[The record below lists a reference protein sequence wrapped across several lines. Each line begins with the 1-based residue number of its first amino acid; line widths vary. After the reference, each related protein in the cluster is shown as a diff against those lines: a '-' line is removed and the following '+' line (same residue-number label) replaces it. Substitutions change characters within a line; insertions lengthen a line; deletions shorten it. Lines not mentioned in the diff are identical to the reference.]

1 MIKSFLLIFFRN
13 VTADMLKKL
22 STLPASPKK
31 VSHREKKSPSKENP
45 DKNESTDTAGP
56 SSEQIKTITSSVTSQ
71 EADELH
77 GNSDDDSLP
86 DLVESSET
94 KINDLTEAKLS
105 PIETDRN
112 APPNTEESNGPSRSE
127 TISGEEKEHGAVQ
140 NTVES
145 GPNNDS
151 EMEVVENTEAQN
163 LESEHSKMDE
173 EVSKEQ
179 SSDSAPTESVSNENS
194 SAPPTEVLSK
204 ETTLAPTLQGEPTKS
219 ITLTPKM
226 LALSKMGVTS
236 MMPKLSGGPDNF
248 IDLEEGE
255 EKPQNPGLVKLMQ
268 RLEKHA
274 KKKTHKKHEDI
285 ELRWAISGYSF
296 VPPKNL

>member
-1 MIKSFLLIFFRN
+1 
-13 VTADMLKKL
+13 MLKKL
-22 STLPASPKK
+22 STLPESPKK
-31 VSHREKKSPSKENP
+31 VLDHKKKSPSKDNT
-45 DKNESTDTAGP
+45 DKNESTDTVGP
-56 SSEQIKTITSSVTSQ
+56 SSEQIKTITSNVTSQ
-71 EADELH
+71 DEDELQ
-77 GNSDDDSLP
+77 GNADDDSLP

-94 KINDLTEAKLS
+94 KINDLLTEAKLS
-105 PIETDRN
+105 PIETDHN

-127 TISGEEKEHGAVQ
+127 TISGEEEEHGAVQ

-145 GPNNDS
+145 GLNNDS

-163 LESEHSKMDE
+163 LESEHSKMDK

-179 SSDSAPTESVSNENS
+179 SSDSAPTESVTNENS
-194 SAPPTEVLSK
+194 SAPLTEGLSK
-204 ETTLAPTLQGEPTKS
+204 ETTFTPTLQGEPTKT

-285 ELRWAISGYSF
+285 ELR
-296 VPPKNL
+296 